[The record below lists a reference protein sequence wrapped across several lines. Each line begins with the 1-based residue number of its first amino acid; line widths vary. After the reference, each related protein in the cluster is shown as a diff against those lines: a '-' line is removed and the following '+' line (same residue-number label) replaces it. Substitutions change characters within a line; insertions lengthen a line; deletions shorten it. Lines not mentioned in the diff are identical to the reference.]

1 MAADQSDAE
10 AGFVLAVIVVG
21 HRADHCAGFPDDGGG
36 EAVFTG
42 GKGVGGESGLV
53 QVAAAALTQ
62 VDLLEGENIGS
73 KSSDGSRKSGRLDQ
87 PVGERPPV
95 QQVEGG
101 QAHRVSLEPW
111 HGGPVV
117 KVFVCSVLVFVAV
130 GSLGLWLRQR
140 RGR

>member
-1 MAADQSDAE
+1 MAADQADAE
-10 AGFVLAVIVVG
+10 AGFVLAVVVVG
-21 HRADHCAGFPDDGGG
+21 QRADLPAGLTDDGGG

-42 GKGVGGESGLV
+42 GESMGGESGLV
-53 QVAAAALTQ
+53 QVAAAALPP
-62 VDLLEGENIGS
+62 VDLLEGKDIGI
-73 KSSDGSRKSGRLDQ
+73 KGSDGGRKPWRLDQ
-87 PVGERPPV
+87 SVGERPPV

-117 KVFVCSVLVFVAV
+117 KVFICSVLVFVTV